1 MRGWKAVACAGW
13 LVLLGVF
20 AGPVRA
26 QAAAA
31 PVVELR
37 ETFPPGPEIRVP
49 PNATVYLRIGYS
61 APAPVHLWARPYFRG
76 RPAEAGSSPSL
87 QYSGDGET
95 LGFFFLFKPGQ
106 VDEVRVSAG
115 DGRPAST
122 PEIARWPLSVAVE
135 AGAPA
140 PGAPPGWVAALRAQE
155 HARADQLRA
164 QAAQVPPSA
173 GSIAWFGGF
182 MLLMLG
188 LAAAGIGWPLWALWR
203 WRGGWRWLA
212 AAPAAAVA
220 FVLLRIVLDTARDPT
235 SHNLWPF
242 EVVMVAGASLVAMLA
257 LALVRRMT
265 GNRAT

>member
-1 MRGWKAVACAGW
+1 MRGWQRVACAGW
-13 LVLLGVF
+13 LVLSWVF
-20 AGPVRA
+20 AGPLWA
-26 QAAAA
+26 QAGAM
-31 PVVELR
+31 PTVELR
-37 ETFPPGPEIRVP
+37 ATFPPGPAIRVP
-49 PNATVYLRIGYS
+49 PNQAVYLRIGYS

-76 RPAEAGSSPSL
+76 RPVEAGSSPSL

-106 VDEVRVSAG
+106 VDEVRVTAG

-122 PEIARWPLSVAVE
+122 PEIARWPLPVAVE

-140 PGAPPGWVAALRAQE
+140 PGPAPDWVAALRAQE
-155 HARADQLRA
+155 HARAEQLRA

-173 GSIAWFGGF
+173 GSMALVSGF
-182 MLLMLG
+182 MLLVLG
-188 LAAAGIGWPLWALWR
+188 LAVAGIGWPLWALWR

-212 AAPAAAVA
+212 AVPAAAVA

-242 EVVMVAGASLVAMLA
+242 ELVMVAGASLVAMLA
-257 LALVRRMT
+257 LALVRRL
-265 GNRAT
+265 REAHLQ